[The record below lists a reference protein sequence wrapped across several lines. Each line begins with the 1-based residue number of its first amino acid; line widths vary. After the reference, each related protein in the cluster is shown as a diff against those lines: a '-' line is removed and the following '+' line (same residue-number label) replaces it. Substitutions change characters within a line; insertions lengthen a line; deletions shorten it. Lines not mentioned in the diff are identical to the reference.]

1 MGRTLVRV
9 AVVSESRIVREGLES
24 LIAGLGNRALVV
36 DADLSHHHP
45 AHVDVVIYD
54 LGAAHGPTGCA
65 ELRRLVGL
73 DVPLVALVYDVA
85 GPGGRAYGVGP
96 GGGTPVISLDVTA
109 GELLQV
115 LERVAPWRSVGRN
128 GAAGRCPPVGLTNRE
143 LTVIALIGSG
153 LSNKQIA
160 ERLFISGNTV
170 KTYIR
175 TAYRKI
181 GVGSRIHAAMWAME
195 QGLVA
200 RPVRELPNDDALV
213 PSPSTAHQN

>member
-9 AVVSESRIVREGLES
+9 AVMSESRIVREGLES

-36 DADLSHHHP
+36 DADLSQQRP

-54 LGAAHGPTGCA
+54 LGAAPGLRGCE
-65 ELRRLVGL
+65 ELRRLVEL
-73 DVPLVALVYDVA
+73 DVPLVALVYDGA
-85 GPGGRAYGVGP
+85 GAGGRAYAGP
-96 GGGTPVISLDVTA
+96 NGGTPMITLDVTA

-115 LERVAPWRSVGRN
+115 LERAAPSRVGGRN
-128 GAAGRCPPVGLTNRE
+128 GATGRRPPAGLTNRE

-160 ERLFISGNTV
+160 ARLFISGNTV

-181 GVGSRIHAAMWAME
+181 EVRSRIHAAMWAME

-200 RPVRELPNDDALV
+200 TPVRELPTDDALV
-213 PSPSTAHQN
+213 PSPSKGARI